1 MIKKYDNMIKKFS
14 LLETQGLN
22 NNDILVIVDVQQEFS
37 KHIPQGFV
45 SKLQDYAKEFKQIYQ
60 IYDTNRIP
68 LKPLYSFKNSSEQVC
83 ENIPKR
89 FGHKWFDDGLLK
101 YIEKVKQQK
110 DFGPGKLFK
119 VGDTETYII
128 YNDKHN
134 HKWFFVNNELV
145 MLIRR
150 LIGKNVILVG
160 GADMECLEDVY
171 ITFKRFGINPVYNHE
186 YIYSAKN
193 SHTQQVYDL

>member
-1 MIKKYDNMIKKFS
+1 MIKKFS
-14 LLETQGLN
+14 NLIESQII

-45 SKLQDYAKEFKQIYQ
+45 SKLQDYAKEFNQVYQ
-60 IYDTNRIP
+60 IYDTNKVP
-68 LKPLYSFKNSSEQVC
+68 LKPLYTFKNKNGNS

-89 FGHKWFDDGLLK
+89 FGHKWFDDELLK
-101 YIEKVKQQK
+101 HVETVKQQK

-119 VGDTETYII
+119 IGDTDTYII

-145 MLIRR
+145 LLIRR
-150 LIGKNVILVG
+150 LIGKNVTLVG
-160 GADMECLEDVY
+160 GADMECLEDIY
-171 ITFKRFGINPVYNHE
+171 ITFKRFGVNPTYDHE

-193 SHTQQVYDL
+193 SHTQQVYDS